1 MQFKSIDMGSTLP
14 GIDEITSVLETPGFL
29 LLMDRMTDG
38 IMIVDAQQRLRAI
51 NSAAVNMNNSN
62 SRDVLNELLTDLVAS
77 SPLDW
82 GEELAHESTQR
93 RREFIATSDDGRS
106 ILVSI
111 RYIRDNAGAIGMT
124 LIFMR
129 DLQVFDHMRRSAA
142 GSNSGKVFKFM
153 ADRDIGADFE
163 IQRCLSEDV
172 ERMIVRGTR
181 ALHQGARLLLLG
193 ESGSGKTEL
202 AKYLHR
208 TVGTA
213 EEAFVHVNCGAI
225 PDSLFESEMFG
236 YEKGAFTGALQTGK
250 RGLLESAEG
259 GTLFLDEIGEVPLS
273 SQAKLLKFLEDGIV
287 QRIGGH
293 TGRRISTRVVSATN
307 RNLWQLVTE
316 NNFRKDLYYRLA
328 VITLEVTPL
337 RLQPKLINHLV
348 NHFVIAAN
356 RMRKPN
362 LRISEACVNA
372 LCLYSFPGNIRE
384 LHNLIQ
390 HLSVSAD
397 EEALP
402 EHLPAHV
409 LAGDTGIA
417 AGKTPDHQLLEL
429 NQQPE
434 IESRSSAL
442 SSRTLKDQVKAFE
455 RALIDNAI
463 DRLGS
468 KRKAARALG
477 VDIGTIV
484 RKTQGAKPQE
494 EQTPP
499 RRH

>member
-1 MQFKSIDMGSTLP
+1 MQFKSIDMGSALP
-14 GIDEITSVLETPGFL
+14 GMEEILGILDTRGFT

-38 IMIVDAQQRLRAI
+38 IIIIDADNRLRAI
-51 NSAAVNMNNSN
+51 NSAALNMNDTNTA
-62 SRDVLNELLTDLVAS
+62 DVLNQSLQDLLTS

-82 GEELAHESTQR
+82 GEQLTQQASQR
-93 RREFIATSDDGRS
+93 RREFIASSDDGRS
-106 ILVSI
+106 ILVSV
-111 RYIRDNAGAIGMT
+111 RYLRDASGNVGLT

-142 GSNSGKVFKFM
+142 GSSGGKVFKFM

-163 IQRCLSEDV
+163 TQRRLSDEV

-208 TVGTA
+208 TVGTP

-236 YEKGAFTGALQTGK
+236 YEKGTFTGALQTGK
-250 RGLLESAEG
+250 RGLIESAEG

-273 SQAKLLKFLEDGIV
+273 SQAKLLKFLEDGVV
-287 QRIGGH
+287 QRIGGRSGKKVN
-293 TGRRISTRVVSATN
+293 TRIVSATN
-307 RNLWQLVTE
+307 RDLWQLVNE
-316 NNFRKDLYYRLA
+316 NHFRKDLYYRLA

-337 RLQPKLINHLV
+337 RLQPQLIIHLV
-348 NHFVIAAN
+348 DHFVIAAN
-356 RMRKPN
+356 RMRKPQ
-362 LRISEACVNA
+362 LRISEGCVAA
-372 LCLYSFPGNIRE
+372 LCRHSFPGNIRE

-390 HLSVSAD
+390 HLSVTAD
-397 EEALP
+397 EVAEP
-402 EHLPAHV
+402 EHLPPYV
-409 LAGDTGIA
+409 LLADSDEEATLPLTA
-417 AGKTPDHQLLEL
+417 AREVEHNMEI
-429 NQQPE
+429 QPTVLT
-434 IESRSSAL
+434 SRN
-442 SSRTLKDQVKAFE
+442 LKQQVKEFE
-455 RALIDNAI
+455 RALIDSAI
-463 DRLGS
+463 EQLGS

-484 RKTQGAKPQE
+484 RKTQGGQA
-494 EQTPP
+494 PP

>member
-1 MQFKSIDMGSTLP
+1 MQFNPVDSGSTLP
-14 GIDEITSVLETPGFL
+14 TIEEICGILETRGFS

-38 IMIVDAQQRLRAI
+38 IIIVDTQHRLRAI
-51 NSAAVNMNNSN
+51 NSAALNMNDISAA
-62 SRDVLNELLTDLVAS
+62 DALNGLLEDLVAS

-82 GEELAHESTQR
+82 GEQMMRQSTQR
-93 RREFIATSDDGRS
+93 RHEFIANSDEGRS
-106 ILVSI
+106 ILISL
-111 RYIRDNAGAIGMT
+111 RYLRDAAGDTDLT

-142 GSNSGKVFKFM
+142 GNSGGKVFKFM

-163 IQRCLSEDV
+163 TQRGLSENV
-172 ERMIVRGTR
+172 ERMIARGGR

-208 TVGTA
+208 TVGTP

-250 RGLLESAEG
+250 RGLIESAEG
-259 GTLFLDEIGEVPLS
+259 GTLFLDEIGEVPLP
-273 SQAKLLKFLEDGIV
+273 SQAKLLKFLEDGVV
-287 QRIGGH
+287 QRIGGRS
-293 TGRRISTRVVSATN
+293 GRKIQTRIVSATN
-307 RNLWQLVTE
+307 RDLWQLTTE

-348 NHFVIAAN
+348 NHFVMLAN
-356 RMRKPN
+356 RMRKPQ
-362 LRISEACVNA
+362 LRISEGCLAA
-372 LCLYSFPGNIRE
+372 LCLHSFPGNIRE

-402 EHLPAHV
+402 EHLPAYV
-409 LAGDTGIA
+409 LLGDSVQETISQHPV
-417 AGKTPDHQLLEL
+417 TPVTEHNAQ
-429 NQQPE
+429 
-434 IESRSSAL
+434 IEATAL
-442 SSRTLKDQVKAFE
+442 SARPLKEQVREFE

-484 RKTQGAKPQE
+484 RKTQGGQA
-494 EQTPP
+494 PP
-499 RRH
+499 RQH

>member
-1 MQFKSIDMGSTLP
+1 MKFNSIDMGSALP
-14 GIDEITSVLETPGFL
+14 GMDEILAVLDTRGFS

-38 IMIVDAQQRLRAI
+38 IIVVDADNCLRAI
-51 NSAAVNMNNSN
+51 NNAALNMNNTHAD
-62 SRDVLNELLTDLVAS
+62 DVLGAQLQELVTS
-77 SPLDW
+77 SALDW
-82 GEELAHESTQR
+82 GEQLAAQDNKR
-93 RREFIATSDDGRS
+93 RQEFIASSEDGRS
-106 ILVSI
+106 ILVSL
-111 RYIRDNAGAIGMT
+111 RYLRDADGDVGLT

-142 GSNSGKVFKFM
+142 GSSGGNVFKFM

-163 IQRCLSEDV
+163 TQRYLSADV
-172 ERMIVRGTR
+172 ERMIVRGSR
-181 ALHQGARLLLLG
+181 AMHQGARLLLLG

-208 TVGTA
+208 TVGTP

-236 YEKGAFTGALQTGK
+236 YEKGAFTGALQTGQ
-250 RGLLESAEG
+250 RGLIESAEG

-273 SQAKLLKFLEDGIV
+273 SQAKLLKFLEDGVI
-287 QRIGGH
+287 QRIGGRS
-293 TGRRISTRVVSATN
+293 GKKVNTRVVSATN
-307 RNLWQLVTE
+307 RDLWHQVTE
-316 NNFRKDLYYRLA
+316 GHFRNDLYYRLA

-337 RLQPKLINHLV
+337 RQQPKLVRHLV
-348 NHFVIAAN
+348 DHFVSAAN
-356 RMRKPN
+356 RMRKPKM
-362 LRISEACVNA
+362 RVSEDCLAA
-372 LCLYSFPGNIRE
+372 LGRYSFPGNIRE

-390 HLSVSAD
+390 HLSVAAD
-397 EEALP
+397 EEARP
-402 EHLPAHV
+402 EHLPSYV
-409 LAGDTGIA
+409 LRGERDDTIDTG
-417 AGKTPDHQLLEL
+417 
-429 NQQPE
+429 NQNETGPTQGGSFKIVTMSP
-434 IESRSSAL
+434 RS
-442 SSRTLKDQVKAFE
+442 LKEQVKEFE

-484 RKTQGAKPQE
+484 RKTQGGPA
-494 EQTPP
+494 PP

>member
-1 MQFKSIDMGSTLP
+1 MKFNSIDSESALP
-14 GIDEITSVLETPGFL
+14 GVDEIYGILETRGFS

-38 IMIVDAQQRLRAI
+38 IIIVDATHRLRAI
-51 NSAAVNMNNSN
+51 NSAALNMN
-62 SRDVLNELLTDLVAS
+62 DTTAGEALNGFLGDLVAS

-82 GEELAHESTQR
+82 GEQLTQQTTQR
-93 RREFIATSDDGRS
+93 RHEFIASSDDGRS
-106 ILVSI
+106 ILVSL
-111 RYIRDNAGAIGMT
+111 RYLRDAAGDVGLT

-142 GSNSGKVFKFM
+142 GSSGGKVFKFM
-153 ADRDIGADFE
+153 ADRDIAADFDT
-163 IQRCLSEDV
+163 QRRLSEDV

-181 ALHQGARLLLLG
+181 AMHQGARLLLLG

-208 TVGTA
+208 TVGTP

-250 RGLLESAEG
+250 RGLIESAEG
-259 GTLFLDEIGEVPLS
+259 GTLFLDEIGEVPFS
-273 SQAKLLKFLEDGIV
+273 SQAKLLKFLEDGVV
-287 QRIGGH
+287 QRIGGRS
-293 TGRRISTRVVSATN
+293 GRKIHTRVVSATN
-307 RNLWQLVTE
+307 RDLWQLTTE
-316 NNFRKDLYYRLA
+316 NSFRKDLYYRLA

-348 NHFVIAAN
+348 SHFVVLAN
-356 RMRKPN
+356 RMRKPQ
-362 LRISEACVNA
+362 LRISEACLAA
-372 LCLYSFPGNIRE
+372 LCLHSFPGNIRE

-402 EHLPAHV
+402 EHLPPYVLRGDGAQEAIAHSHV
-409 LAGDTGIA
+409 AQQAEQAVEIQSA
-417 AGKTPDHQLLEL
+417 AQS
-429 NQQPE
+429 
-434 IESRSSAL
+434 SRS
-442 SSRTLKDQVKAFE
+442 LKEQVKEFE
-455 RALIDNAI
+455 RVLIDNAI
-463 DRLGS
+463 ERLGS

-484 RKTQGAKPQE
+484 RKTQGGQA
-494 EQTPP
+494 PP
-499 RRH
+499 RQH

>member
-1 MQFKSIDMGSTLP
+1 MQFNPVDSGSALP
-14 GIDEITSVLETPGFL
+14 TIEEVCAILETQGFSQ
-29 LLMDRMTDG
+29 LMDRMTDG
-38 IMIVDAQQRLRAI
+38 IIIVDAENRLRAI
-51 NSAAVNMNNSN
+51 NSAALNMN
-62 SRDVLNELLTDLVAS
+62 DTTAADTLNGSLEDLVAS

-82 GEELAHESTQR
+82 GEQLMRQPAQR
-93 RREFIATSDDGRS
+93 RQEFIASSDQGRS
-106 ILVSI
+106 ILVSL
-111 RYIRDNAGAIGMT
+111 RYLRDAVGDAGLT

-142 GSNSGKVFKFM
+142 GSSGGKVFKFM
-153 ADRDIGADFE
+153 ADREIGADFE
-163 IQRCLSEDV
+163 TQRSLSEDV
-172 ERMIVRGTR
+172 ERMITRGTR
-181 ALHQGARLLLLG
+181 ALHQSARLLLLG

-208 TVGTA
+208 TVGTP

-250 RGLLESAEG
+250 RGLIESAEG

-273 SQAKLLKFLEDGIV
+273 SQAKLLKFLEDGVV
-287 QRIGGH
+287 QRIGGRS
-293 TGRRISTRVVSATN
+293 GRRIQTRVVSATN
-307 RNLWQLVTE
+307 RDLWQLTTE
-316 NNFRKDLYYRLA
+316 NSFRKDLYYRLA

-348 NHFVIAAN
+348 NHFVTAAN
-356 RMRKPN
+356 RMRKPQ
-362 LRISEACVNA
+362 LRVSEACLSA
-372 LCLYSFPGNIRE
+372 LCLHSFPGNIRE

-397 EEALP
+397 EEAMP
-402 EHLPAHV
+402 EHLPAYV
-409 LAGDTGIA
+409 LPGGGEQETVSHSPVTPEAGRGD
-417 AGKTPDHQLLEL
+417 
-429 NQQPE
+429 E
-434 IESRSSAL
+434 IESAAL
-442 SSRTLKDQVKAFE
+442 SSRSLKEQVREFE

-484 RKTQGAKPQE
+484 RKTQGGQA
-494 EQTPP
+494 PP